1 MDTPNHHAGR
11 RRWSGRRPRSFIAS
25 EVLTRVGEGLSC
37 CQYSS
42 KTRQVQQRRRD
53 LTCSSKMLP
62 KPALRFAR
70 DEEAAGSNPVTP
82 TSIPAGQRP
91 YPFRGGAF
99 GLARTA
105 TKYRNG
111 AHRNSSE
118 GLPPACA
125 ALRWPPSIWSA
136 HRSPTSSSTQFQAAT
151 GTGRLV
157 SGRPSAGR
165 LSAPVSQ
172 PRAARAIETASTA
185 AAPARCRS
193 CQPGGAFN
201 RALTMPREAVA
212 TTRATSAAA
221 SARAPDGTDQCRQA
235 CTAKVSRAVPAST
248 ATARW
253 IRCRATIPP
262 GWPDGQSG
270 KLAQAFSA
278 SALTTNEP
286 ETNNSPAALMA
297 VQPSLPS
304 RRPVV

>member
-1 MDTPNHHAGR
+1 MLPVQQQNTASTATKTRFDLLIENAPQACAALRAGR
-11 RRWSGRRPRSFIAS
+11 RGRRFK
-25 EVLTRVGEGLSC
+25 SC
-37 CQYSS
+37 HPDQYS
-42 KTRQVQQRRRD
+42 RRPEA
-53 LTCSSKMLP
+53 LP
-62 KPALRFAR
+62 LPGGGLRF
-70 DEEAAGSNPVTP
+70 GP
-82 TSIPAGQRP
+82 
-91 YPFRGGAF
+91 
-99 GLARTA
+99 
-105 TKYRNG
+105 YRNG

-118 GLPPACA
+118 GPPPACA

-193 CQPGGAFN
+193 CHPGGAFN

-278 SALTTNEP
+278 SALTTTAP
-286 ETNNSPAALMA
+286 ETNNTPAALMA

-304 RRPVV
+304 RRPVVGRKGTRAATAVIVAPASMARAASRCAATVGAPLPDWKS

>member
-1 MDTPNHHAGR
+1 MPVPVD
-11 RRWSGRRPRSFIAS
+11 
-25 EVLTRVGEGLSC
+25 
-37 CQYSS
+37 
-42 KTRQVQQRRRD
+42 
-53 LTCSSKMLP
+53 
-62 KPALRFAR
+62 
-70 DEEAAGSNPVTP
+70 AAG
-82 TSIPAGQRP
+82 
-91 YPFRGGAF
+91 
-99 GLARTA
+99 LA
-105 TKYRNG
+105 
-111 AHRNSSE
+111 
-118 GLPPACA
+118 
-125 ALRWPPSIWSA
+125 
-136 HRSPTSSSTQFQAAT
+136 

-235 CTAKVSRAVPAST
+235 CTAKVSSAVPAST

-286 ETNNSPAALMA
+286 ETNNTPAALMA

-304 RRPVV
+304 RRPVVGRKGTRAATAVIVAPASMARAASRCAATVGAPLPAITVSAPSVAAHLLAALAMLAGATITAVAALVPLRPTTGRRLGRLGWTAISAAGVLF